1 MTRKHRA
8 GDPAW
13 MDLRMAADDDATWT
27 AQEFYRELFGWEFHT
42 ESDDEGWI
50 YRGNDIVGGCHL
62 GGDGSGWRV
71 YLKVNDLRA
80 KIRRIMGTDPWRNI
94 TLHNSQENPTAVI
107 EVHDSIGLWEGD
119 GGFVWD
125 EGHGTPAWIDL
136 YSWNHRS
143 SKAFYATRFRWRWV
157 EEYEPEITMGGPP
170 FYHATERAGIT
181 EEVGCIPTPSWTMPG
196 WSLHIRVDDME
207 KALELVPRL
216 GGETLYGPYR
226 APAGML
232 AGIVDPAGNQ
242 LGLIS
247 GDRVDPW
254 EIWGGPPRIIP
265 LEEL

>member
-13 MDLRMAADDDATWT
+13 MDLRMAADDDATWP

-136 YSWNHRS
+136 YSVRERVLSSRLPLMHRDLP
-143 SKAFYATRFRWRWV
+143 K
-157 EEYEPEITMGGPP
+157 I
-170 FYHATERAGIT
+170 I
-181 EEVGCIPTPSWTMPG
+181 
-196 WSLHIRVDDME
+196 L
-207 KALELVPRL
+207 LE
-216 GGETLYGPYR
+216 
-226 APAGML
+226 
-232 AGIVDPAGNQ
+232 
-242 LGLIS
+242 
-247 GDRVDPW
+247 
-254 EIWGGPPRIIP
+254 
-265 LEEL
+265 